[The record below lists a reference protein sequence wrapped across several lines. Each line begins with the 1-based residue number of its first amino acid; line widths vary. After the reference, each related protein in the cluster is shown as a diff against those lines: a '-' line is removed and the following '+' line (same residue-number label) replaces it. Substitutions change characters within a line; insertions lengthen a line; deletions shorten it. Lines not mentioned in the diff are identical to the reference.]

1 MVRPLV
7 RPLALS
13 CLALALGAGAALADT
28 VTLKNGREIHG
39 KLVEERKDE
48 IVMKIEGGLLPI
60 PKRDIATFTE
70 NENFG
75 RYGGRPR
82 AGDVA
87 PPAPPAPAR
96 PGDKPGAGGEPA
108 PGEPAPGA
116 RPPKA
121 PPGALTKEG
130 WTWAAGVPEAK
141 VEELTP
147 VRDKLLE
154 ELEKLGPTA
163 KERLEKATP
172 NAEERADIAQFIQ
185 QFALRNRRAN
195 AQSGRGRVG
204 GNRAIIRGN
213 ARESLVEHG
222 AKALEQ
228 LKQALTGDNLNTR
241 RYSAETLK
249 EIAPGGEGEDRKD
262 VQWLMYHHDIP
273 GALLTLFDFQDDM
286 MAPFFRKEA
295 HETLAAVTGHDK
307 IAYPES
313 TEAMRTPEETQAM
326 RDWQQ
331 YWQRERARWT
341 KAEKDKDEQR
351 KVLTEKLEKVRAGQ
365 APE

>member
-1 MVRPLV
+1 MVPPLV
-7 RPLALS
+7 RPLAVS

-87 PPAPPAPAR
+87 PPAPAR
-96 PGDKPGAGGEPA
+96 PGDKPGAGGEPSPGVA
-108 PGEPAPGA
+108 PGDPAPGA

-130 WTWAAGVPEAK
+130 WTWAGGVSEAK

-163 KERLEKATP
+163 QERLEKATP
-172 NAEERADIAQFIQ
+172 SADEKADIAQLIQ
-185 QFALRNRRAN
+185 QFALRNRRRNATTGRQRGGSAN
-195 AQSGRGRVG
+195 LRRG
-204 GNRAIIRGN
+204 A
-213 ARESLVEHG
+213 ARDDVVEHG
-222 AKALEQ
+222 AKAIEQ
-228 LKQALTGDNLNTR
+228 LKEALGSENLNTR
-241 RYSAETLK
+241 RYSAEALI
-249 EIAPGGEGEDRKD
+249 EIAQGGEDGDKKD
-262 VQWLMYHHDIP
+262 VQWLMYHHGVP
-273 GALLTLFDFQDDM
+273 GALIALFDFQDDIT
-286 MAPFFRKEA
+286 APFVRKAA
-295 HETLAAVTGHDK
+295 HDALAGIMGKA
-307 IAYPES
+307 IAYPET
-313 TEAMRTPEETQAM
+313 TELMRTPEEAAAM
-326 RDWQQ
+326 REWQKS
-331 YWQRERARWT
+331 WQDERAKWQ
-341 KAEKDKDEQR
+341 KAEKDKEAQR
-351 KVLTEKLEKVRAGQ
+351 KALTEKLEKVRAGQ
-365 APE
+365 PPE